1 MRSAQPADNDLTTK
15 ARIRD
20 AAIEQ
25 VATSGSPAF
34 TVRGVAKIAGV
45 SPALVLH
52 HFGSKDG
59 LAAACDEYVLER
71 FHEITE
77 TTTVAPA
84 DVMAAMDIELELAPL
99 ARYAAESLR
108 AGTPF
113 AKVFMERLVEDSEL
127 YLERAVAAGMVH
139 PAHDARRRAE
149 FLTMFSIGLM
159 ILSPYLVPPGTP
171 VEDFKEIQNRY
182 IPEILELYTHGL
194 FTDDTYLA
202 AYRARQ
208 DDDIHS

>member
-1 MRSAQPADNDLTTK
+1 MRSAQSADNDLTTK

-59 LAAACDEYVLER
+59 LAAACDAYVLER
-71 FHEITE
+71 FHE
-77 TTTVAPA
+77 VAIPGTSA
-84 DVMAAMDIELELAPL
+84 AEVMATMDVEMELAPL

-113 AKVFMERLVEDSEL
+113 AKVFMERLVVDSEN
-127 YLERAVAAGMVH
+127 YLQRSVAAGMVR
-139 PAHDARRRAE
+139 PAGDERRRAE
-149 FLTMFSIGLM
+149 FLTMFSIGLLL
-159 ILSPYLVPPGTP
+159 LSPYLVPSGTP
-171 VEDFKEIQNRY
+171 ADDFKEIQRRY
-182 IPEILELYTHGL
+182 NPEILEFYTYGL

-202 AYRARQ
+202 AFRARQ
-208 DDDIHS
+208 ETDTHS